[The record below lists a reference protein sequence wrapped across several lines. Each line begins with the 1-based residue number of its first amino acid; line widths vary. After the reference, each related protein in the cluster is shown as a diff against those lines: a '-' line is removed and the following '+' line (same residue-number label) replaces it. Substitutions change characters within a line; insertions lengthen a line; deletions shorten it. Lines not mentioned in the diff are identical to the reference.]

1 MATLMLTQHKALISK
16 SMIRLLTVAGIF
28 ILMFIT
34 GNPVLAVEFN
44 HVTDPDSLK
53 EDIPKPR
60 LELGIG
66 RMAFYGDVGNNLQN
80 YSPLNSNVGAFIR
93 VGAPLTRYLD
103 FDMQV
108 LYGSLSMTETT
119 GNRNLNFHSQIR
131 LMGAGLTYNF
141 DHLLKPNHIV
151 APYVS
156 VGIAGFEFLSKTDL
170 YDANGNKYHYWSD
183 GSIRNISESA
193 SNANAAIEIQ
203 RDYKYE
209 TDIRKL
215 NADGFG
221 DYQERSWAIPVG
233 IGATMKLGDH
243 MKFRLGTE
251 MYFTFTNYIDGIT
264 EESTGNRKGN
274 GSNDRFL
281 FTTASLS
288 YDLHMKG
295 SGGKTKSSTSDWFDA
310 SEYPDLLMEDEDDDG
325 VADIVDLCPGTPFGV
340 RVNEFGCPVDK
351 DGDGVPDHLDDEPN
365 TAKGAFVDADGVTI
379 SDNDFLQAYLFWTDS
394 INILQYD
401 RSRIETASLP
411 ENKGTSRKKP
421 LAYYVQ
427 VEEGVELSSEMIER
441 ILSIPDVKTVDQDG
455 KTLYIIGNYSDL
467 VKAVERKINLEADGI
482 MGIVVAD
489 QDGRVIDYT
498 AESQTIETDLKKIT
512 TVDAD
517 YEDKLNAPTEDVVYR
532 VQIGAFQNP
541 LNKDVFT
548 NVRDIIMI
556 KGEDGLTRY
565 VSGSFTNLEAAAN
578 RKVDLLLSG
587 FEGAFITAY
596 RSGKR
601 ITLTEAGV
609 IVSGADSKTQEVA
622 SPAFDASKV
631 KFRVQIAA
639 YQDEVPTEMLDKF
652 ISLGKVKPVR
662 AAGVTTRYVHG
673 EFNSYD
679 EALKVRNGLLDKGF
693 PDAFVVGDFNGQII
707 SAQEAQEMMK

>member
-1 MATLMLTQHKALISK
+1 MV
-16 SMIRLLTVAGIF
+16 RLLTVSGF
-28 ILMFIT
+28 LILTFLT
-34 GNPVLAVEFN
+34 VNSVLAVN
-44 HVTDPDSLK
+44 VNYTTDPDSLK

-66 RMAFYGDVGNNLQN
+66 RMAFYGDVGNNLQK
-80 YSPLNSNVGAFIR
+80 YSPLTSNVGAFIK

-119 GNRNLNFHSQIR
+119 GDRNLNFRSQIR

-170 YDANGNKYHYWSD
+170 YDANGSKYHYWND
-183 GSIRNISESA
+183 GTIRNIAESA
-193 SNANAAIEIQ
+193 SNANTAVEIQ
-203 RDYKYE
+203 RDYNFE

-233 IGATMKLGDH
+233 VGATMKLGDH
-243 MKFRLGTE
+243 VKVRLGAE
-251 MYFTFTNYIDGIT
+251 MYFTFTDYIDGVT
-264 EESTGNRKGN
+264 AESSGNRKGN
-274 GSNDRFL
+274 SSNDRFL

-295 SGGKTKSSTSDWFDA
+295 SGGKTKSSGDSDWFDA
-310 SEYPDLLMEDEDDDG
+310 SEYPDLLMDDEDDDG

-340 RVNEFGCPVDK
+340 RVTPFGCPEDT
-351 DGDGVPDHLDDEPN
+351 DGDGVADHLDNEPN
-365 TAKGAFVDADGVTI
+365 TVKGAFVDADGVTI

-394 INILQYD
+394 INHLQYD
-401 RSRIETASLP
+401 RSRVETASLP
-411 ENKGTSRKKP
+411 ENKGTSRRKP
-421 LAYYVQ
+421 TAYFVQ
-427 VEEGVELSSEMIER
+427 VKEGVELSSDMIER
-441 ILSIPDVKTVDQDG
+441 ILSIPDVKTVEQDG
-455 KTLYIIGNYSDL
+455 KTLYIIGNYDDL

-489 QDGRVIDYT
+489 QDGKIIDYT
-498 AESQTIETDLKKIT
+498 AESETIETDLKKIT

-541 LNKDVFT
+541 LNKDVFN
-548 NVRDIIMI
+548 NVREVLII

-609 IVSGADSKTQEVA
+609 IVSGTDSKTQEVA
-622 SPAFDASKV
+622 FPAFDASKV
-631 KFRVQIAA
+631 KFRIQVAA

-673 EFNSYD
+673 EFNSYE
-679 EALKVRNGLLDKGF
+679 EALKVRNGLLDNGF

-707 SAQEAQEMMK
+707 SAQEAQDMMK

>member
-1 MATLMLTQHKALISK
+1 MPTQHKALISK
-16 SMIRLLTVAGIF
+16 SMIRLLTIAGIF
-28 ILMFIT
+28 FLMLFA
-34 GNPVLAVEFN
+34 GNLVLAVN
-44 HVTDPDSLK
+44 YNYTTDPDSLK

-66 RMAFYGDVGNNLQN
+66 RMAFYGDVGNNLKN

-119 GNRNLNFHSQIR
+119 GGRNLNFHSQIR
-131 LMGAGLTYNF
+131 LMGVGLTYNF

-151 APYVS
+151 APYISAGV
-156 VGIAGFEFLSKTDL
+156 AGFEFLSKTDL
-170 YDANGNKYHYWSD
+170 FDANGNKYHYWSD
-183 GSIRNISESA
+183 GSIRNISESS
-193 SNANAAIEIQ
+193 SNANNAIEIQ
-203 RDYKYE
+203 RDYTYE

-233 IGATMKLGDH
+233 VGATMKLGDH
-243 MKFRLGTE
+243 VKFRLGAE
-251 MYFTFTNYIDGIT
+251 MYFTFTDYVDGIT
-264 EESTGNRKGN
+264 AESTGTRKGS
-274 GSNDRFL
+274 GSNDWFL

-295 SGGKTKSSTSDWFDA
+295 SGSKTKSTGDSDWFDT
-310 SEYPDLLMEDEDDDG
+310 SEYPDLLMEDQDDDG

-340 RVNEFGCPVDK
+340 RINEFGCPVDK
-351 DGDGVPDHLDDEPN
+351 DGDGVPDHLDNEPN
-365 TAKGAFVDADGVTI
+365 SAKGAFVDADGVTL

-401 RSRIETASLP
+401 RSRVETASLP
-411 ENKGTSRKKP
+411 ENKGTSRRKP
-421 LAYYVQ
+421 SAYYVQ
-427 VEEGVELSSEMIER
+427 VKEGTELSSEMIER

-455 KTLYIIGNYSDL
+455 KTLYIIGDYTDL
-467 VKAVERKINLEADGI
+467 IKAVERKINLEADGI
-482 MGIVVAD
+482 KGIVVAD
-489 QDGRVIDYT
+489 QDGKIIDYT
-498 AESQTIETDLKKIT
+498 TESETIETDLKKIT
-512 TVDAD
+512 TVDSD

-548 NVRDIIMI
+548 NVREIIVI

-609 IVSGADSKTQEVA
+609 LVSGADSKTQEVA
-622 SPAFDASKV
+622 FPAFDVSKV
-631 KFRVQIAA
+631 KFRIQIAA

-679 EALKVRNGLLDKGF
+679 EALKLRNGLLDNGF